1 MPGYQLVENINL
13 SDSKPRGIAPYENDI
28 GLFDFLREL
37 RQDSFPFPKFH
48 RLQVRG
54 LEDVL
59 FASRPNHEEM
69 SLKIRGILR
78 KAAQDL
84 ERKLIE
90 IQFIFQGKLIRGDTL
105 WVEYRNTR
113 FPIGY
118 IFGLPIRQS
127 DSNDNPF
134 YKTNFHLSNG

>member
-1 MPGYQLVENINL
+1 MPGYQLIEIVNL
-13 SDSKPRGIAPYENDI
+13 RTAKQRGIVPYENDI
-28 GLFDFLREL
+28 GLLDFLREL

-59 FASRPNHEEM
+59 FAARPHHEEM
-69 SLKIRGILR
+69 ALKIRGILR
-78 KAAQDL
+78 RGAQDL
-84 ERKLIE
+84 ERRLIE
-90 IQFIFQGKLIRGDTL
+90 IQFIFQGKLIKGDTL
-105 WVEYRNTR
+105 WVEYRNAR
-113 FPIGY
+113 LPIGH
-118 IFGLPIRQS
+118 IFGLPMRQS